1 MIIECKTINI
11 NYIELICLSRVERSS
26 DQVIKPINLE
36 ALTKWVGH
44 IPEDVVQDMA
54 NLAPMLSTLGYD
66 PYANPPNYGSADEIV
81 KENTNKVNIE
91 YSKSV

>member
-1 MIIECKTINI
+1 MIFFIP
-11 NYIELICLSRVERSS
+11 YPYSLFCLFRVERSS

-91 YSKSV
+91 YFDSV